1 MLCSSRGATSVL
13 DKGGG
18 VPREALQLHERKP
31 DWLKIRL
38 ATSPTYEEV
47 KGLIKAHNLHT
58 VCREAQCPN
67 MIHCFGRRTATFLLM
82 GDICTRS
89 CRFCAVKTGRP
100 ALPDP
105 EEPERVAEA
114 VKILGLK
121 HVVLTSVTRDD
132 LPDGGAEHFGETVRR
147 IRLRI
152 KPISIEVLIPD
163 FKGSLEALRVV
174 VDSRPEV
181 INHNVETVPRLY
193 PRVRP
198 QARYE
203 RSLELLRRVKEENAV
218 ITSKSGL
225 MVGLGETAGE
235 VLGVMEDLRKAGC
248 EILTIGQ
255 YLAPSP
261 LHHPLVEY
269 VEPDRFA
276 FYKREGLARGFSSI
290 TSGPLV
296 RSSFHA
302 EESYLET
309 RVAEGA

>member
-1 MLCSSRGATSVL
+1 MRGSVKVG
-13 DKGGG
+13 DTPSPTPGF
-18 VPREALQLHERKP
+18 RERKP

-38 ATSPTYEEV
+38 STSPAYEEV
-47 KGLIKAHNLHT
+47 KGLIRAHGLHT
-58 VCREAQCPN
+58 VCQEAQCPN
-67 MIHCFGRRTATFLLM
+67 SAHCFERRTATFLLL
-82 GDICTRS
+82 GDTCTRS

-100 ALPDP
+100 LLPDP

-114 VKILGLK
+114 TKILGLK

-132 LPDGGAEHFGETVRR
+132 LSDGGVEHFAETVRR

-163 FKGSLEALRVV
+163 FKGSREALRVV

-193 PRVRP
+193 PEVRP

-203 RSLELLRRVKEENAV
+203 RSLDLLRWVKEENPRIA
-218 ITSKSGL
+218 SKSGL
-225 MVGLGETAGE
+225 MVGLGEVPEE
-235 VLGVMEDLRKAGC
+235 VLDVMADLRKVNC
-248 EILTIGQ
+248 DILTIGQ

-261 LHHPLVEY
+261 FHHPVIEY
-269 VEPDRFA
+269 VNPEQFA
-276 FYKREGLARGFSSI
+276 YYKQEGMARGFSAIS
-290 TSGPLV
+290 SGPLV

-302 EESYLET
+302 GEFYQEAAGAET
-309 RVAEGA
+309 P

>member
-1 MLCSSRGATSVL
+1 M

-38 ATSPTYEEV
+38 TTSPTYEEV

-89 CRFCAVKTGRP
+89 CRFCAVKTGKP
-100 ALPDP
+100 EALDSK
-105 EEPERVAEA
+105 EPERVADA
-114 VKILGLK
+114 VKTLGLRY
-121 HVVLTSVTRDD
+121 VVLTSVNRDE
-132 LPDGGAEHFGETVRR
+132 LPDGGAGHFAEAVRQ

-152 KPISIEVLIPD
+152 KPITIEALIPD
-163 FKGSLEALRVV
+163 FKGSREALRTVV
-174 VDSRPEV
+174 EAHPEV

-193 PRVRP
+193 REVRP
-198 QARYE
+198 QAKYE
-203 RSLELLRRVKEENAV
+203 RSLEVIRWVKDENPT

-225 MVGLGETAGE
+225 MAGLGERPE
-235 VLGVMEDLRKAGC
+235 EILGVMEDLRRANC
-248 EILTIGQ
+248 SIMTIGQ
-255 YLAPSP
+255 YLAPSS
-261 LHHPLVEY
+261 LHHPVVEY
-269 VEPDRFA
+269 VEPDQFA

-290 TSGPLV
+290 ASGPLV

-302 EESYLET
+302 EESYLEA

>member
-1 MLCSSRGATSVL
+1 MRGSVKVG
-13 DKGGG
+13 DS
-18 VPREALQLHERKP
+18 PQLPPEIKERKP

-38 ATSPTYEEV
+38 STSPAYEEV
-47 KGLIKAHNLHT
+47 KGLIRAHGLHT
-58 VCREAQCPN
+58 VCQEAQCPN
-67 MIHCFGRRTATFLLM
+67 TVHCFERRTATFLLL
-82 GDICTRS
+82 GDTCTRD
-89 CRFCAVKTGRP
+89 CRFCAVKVGRP
-100 ALPDP
+100 ALPDS

-147 IRLRI
+147 IRLRV

-269 VEPDRFA
+269 VEPDQFA

>member
-1 MLCSSRGATSVL
+1 MRGSVKAGDTTSPAP
-13 DKGGG
+13 G
-18 VPREALQLHERKP
+18 VKERKP

-38 ATSPTYEEV
+38 STSPAYEEV
-47 KGLIKAHNLHT
+47 KGLIRAHGLHT
-58 VCREAQCPN
+58 VCQEAQCPN
-67 MIHCFGRRTATFLLM
+67 TVHCFERRTATFLLL
-82 GDICTRS
+82 GDTCTRD
-89 CRFCAVKTGRP
+89 CRFCAVKVGRP
-100 ALPDP
+100 ALPDS

-147 IRLRI
+147 IRLRV

-269 VEPDRFA
+269 VEPDQFA

>member
-1 MLCSSRGATSVL
+1 MRGSVKVG
-13 DKGGG
+13 DS
-18 VPREALQLHERKP
+18 PQLPPEIKERKP

-38 ATSPTYEEV
+38 STSPAYEEV
-47 KGLIKAHNLHT
+47 KGLIRAHGLHT
-58 VCREAQCPN
+58 VCQEAQCPN
-67 MIHCFGRRTATFLLM
+67 TVHCFERRTATFLLL
-82 GDICTRS
+82 GDTCTRD
-89 CRFCAVKTGRP
+89 CRFCAVKVGRP
-100 ALPDP
+100 ALPDS

-147 IRLRI
+147 IRLRV

-269 VEPDRFA
+269 VEPDQFA

-290 TSGPLV
+290 ASGPLV

>member
-1 MLCSSRGATSVL
+1 MRGSVKVG
-13 DKGGG
+13 DS
-18 VPREALQLHERKP
+18 PQLPPEIKERKP

-38 ATSPTYEEV
+38 STSPAYEEV
-47 KGLIKAHNLHT
+47 KGLIRAHGLHT
-58 VCREAQCPN
+58 VCQEAQCPN
-67 MIHCFGRRTATFLLM
+67 TVHCFERRTATFLLL
-82 GDICTRS
+82 GDTCTRD
-89 CRFCAVKTGRP
+89 CRFCAVKVGKP
-100 ALPDP
+100 LLPDS
-105 EEPERVAEA
+105 EEPGRVAEA

-147 IRLRI
+147 IRLRV

-269 VEPDRFA
+269 VEPDQFA